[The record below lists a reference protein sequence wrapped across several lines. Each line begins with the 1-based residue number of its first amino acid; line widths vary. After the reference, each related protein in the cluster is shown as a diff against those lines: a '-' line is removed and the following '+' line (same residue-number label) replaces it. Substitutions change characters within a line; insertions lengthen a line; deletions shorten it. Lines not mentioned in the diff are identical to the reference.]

1 MKKLIG
7 LVLAF
12 AMIGSTAFA
21 VNTGSAT
28 ASTAQSTSEAKSSA
42 SASSVVPNHIV
53 LTKDNQVTL
62 NNEFNGETVSKLI
75 AEAKS
80 LDARLPSGD
89 ALYLVL
95 NSPGGEIDAGLE
107 LIENLKNLNRPVHTI
122 SIFSASMGFQTVQG
136 LGQRLVT
143 ANGTLMSHKAR
154 GGFSGEFPGQLDS
167 RYSYYLKRITRMD
180 QLAADRSGGKL
191 TLASYRDLIENEY
204 WCDGQDCVNQGLA
217 DKVVTASCDKSL
229 EGTHKE
235 LLAEFYFMGM
245 AIQIVAEQDNCPVNT
260 NALKY
265 EVLID
270 GENMYKDIN
279 AKKDEKKSSD
289 SWFSSY
295 YDQPAKPKL
304 TSEQLFEINQK
315 VKQVIQNKTERKVI
329 KGY

>member
-7 LVLAF
+7 LVLALAFVGNAAF
-12 AMIGSTAFA
+12 AAQSSTA
-21 VNTGSAT
+21 S

-42 SASSVVPNHIV
+42 SASSSNAIV
-53 LTKDNQVTL
+53 LTKDNSITI
-62 NNEFNGETVSKLI
+62 NNVFDSEVVAKLTV
-75 AEAKS
+75 AAKA

-89 ALYLVL
+89 PIYLVI
-95 NSPGGEIDAGLE
+95 NSPGGSIDAGLE
-107 LIENLKNLNRPVHTI
+107 LIENLSSMNRKVHTI
-122 SIFSASMGFQTVQG
+122 NVFSASMGFQTAQG
-136 LGQRLVT
+136 LGDRLVLK
-143 ANGTLMSHKAR
+143 NGTLMSHKAR

-167 RYSYYLKRITRMD
+167 RYNYYLKRITRMD
-180 QLAADRSGGKL
+180 QLAVSRSGGKL

-204 WCDGQDCVNQGLA
+204 WCDGQDCVDQGLA

-229 EGTHKE
+229 EGTHNE

-265 EVLID
+265 SVLID
-270 GENMYKDIN
+270 GENMFKDIN
-279 AKKDEKKSSD
+279 KKEEKKNED
-289 SWFSSY
+289 SWYSSY
-295 YDQPAKPKL
+295 YSTPAKPKL

-315 VKQVIQNKTERKVI
+315 VKDVISNKTERKVI